1 MSDTSGGQGA
11 SSGAMSGAALAIT
24 AIALALGTFM
34 QVLDSTIANVS
45 IPTIAGNLGVSASQG
60 TWVVTSFAV
69 ANGVS
74 VPLTGWLMQ
83 RYGVVKTFVGSVIL
97 FTAASFLCGIS
108 WSLGSLIAFRV
119 LQGACSGPM
128 IPGSQALLLTIFPPQ
143 RRGTAL
149 GVWSMT
155 TLVAPVCGPMLGG
168 YISDNWSWPWIF
180 FINVPIGAICAFLS
194 WRNLAARETPTRRVP
209 VDTMGLSLLVVWVGS
224 LQIMLDTG
232 KDADWFN
239 SAAIVVLACVAA
251 IGFIAWLIWETTQK
265 DPIVDLTL
273 FRSRNFAIGTIA
285 YSLSYAIFFGNNL
298 LLPLWLQTQVG
309 YVATWAGLVAAPS
322 GVVALLCTPL
332 VTRIMGRIDTRLA
345 ATASIVAFAISY
357 FMRSRYTP
365 DANFLA
371 YVMPMLVQGF
381 SMSVFF
387 VALITITLAEIPTQ
401 KTPAAAG
408 LSNFS
413 RYTAGSF
420 AASITTTVWDNRE
433 TLHQSRLAE
442 NAPPTVMAG
451 ALERLGQ
458 VGLSGGQ
465 ALASITNTVV
475 RQAYAM
481 ASIDFFWASGWLML
495 LLIPL
500 VWLTRRPAAP
510 AAAAGD

>member
-1 MSDTSGGQGA
+1 MSDGPTHA
-11 SSGAMSGAALAIT
+11 GAAPAALSGSALSIT

-45 IPTIAGNLGVSASQG
+45 IPTIAGNLGVSANQG

-83 RYGVVKTFVGSVIL
+83 RYGVVKTFVGSVLL

-108 WSLGSLIAFRV
+108 WNLGSLIVFRV
-119 LQGACSGPM
+119 LQGAFSGPM
-128 IPGSQALLLTIFPPQ
+128 IPGSQALLLSIFPPQ
-143 RRGTAL
+143 RRGAAL
-149 GVWSMT
+149 GLWSMT
-155 TLVAPVCGPMLGG
+155 TLVAPVCGPLLGG

-180 FINVPIGAICAFLS
+180 LINVPIGIVCAALS
-194 WRNLAARETPTRRVP
+194 WRGLASRETPTRRVP
-209 VDTMGLSLLVVWVGS
+209 VDTMGLSLLVVWVGA
-224 LQIMLDTG
+224 LQVMLDTG

-239 SAAIVVLACVAA
+239 SAAIVVLACVAVV
-251 IGFIAWLIWETTQK
+251 GFLAWLIWETTQK
-265 DPIVDLTL
+265 DPIVDLSL
-273 FRSRNFAIGTIA
+273 FRSRNFAIGTLA

-309 YVATWAGLVAAPS
+309 YIATWAGLVAAPS
-322 GVVALLCTPL
+322 GLVALFCTPL
-332 VTRIMGRIDTRLA
+332 VTRIMARVDTRLA
-345 ATASIVAFAISY
+345 ATAAIVAFAVSY
-357 FMRSRYTP
+357 FMRARYTP
-365 DANFLA
+365 DANFWA

-387 VALITITLAEIPTQ
+387 VALITITLAEIPVER
-401 KTPAAAG
+401 TPAAAG

-442 NAPPTVMAG
+442 NAPVPIMG
-451 ALERLGQ
+451 AAMEQMGKI
-458 VGLSGGQ
+458 GMSGGQ
-465 ALASITNTVV
+465 ALSSITSTVV

-481 ASIDFFWASGWLML
+481 ASIDFFWISGWLML

-500 VWLTRRPAAP
+500 VWVARRPGSAVTV
-510 AAAAGD
+510 AGD